1 MELVQ
6 SLYDFFGIELLTES
20 TTFPE
25 LISYILQI
33 FIAVWLVL
41 FIIRSMFL
49 VASVGD
55 RRLF

>member
-25 LISYILQI
+25 FISYILQI